1 MWGGRKKLTDELQTV
16 KDRIESVRSVNALL
30 AERLK
35 TMEDEADCLRSRLDL
50 IRKATSEGLW
60 DMIVPADAI
69 TADSEIWW
77 SDQFRYLLGFRNEA
91 DFPNVLKSWIDR
103 LHSDDRDRA
112 LAAFALHLDDR
123 SGRTRYDV
131 TYRLACR
138 NGEYRWFRARGESLR
153 DSGGK
158 ALRVAGSLT
167 DITNDISRKRKL
179 ETALTRWDLSVEML
193 NDGLWDMEVVA
204 GDPVNPKNAFWWSD
218 QLRRLLGYETVEEFP
233 DVLDSWSSRLH
244 PEEKNRVID
253 AFIGHL
259 ADHSGRTP
267 YNIEYRLRCKDGKFR
282 WFRARGQTRRAN
294 DGTPLRVVGAL
305 TDIQALRHEAEFR
318 ENERR
323 QHQQLERHL
332 SKVSEI
338 LLTIKDIANQTNL
351 LSLNAAIEAARAGES
366 GRGFRVVADE
376 VRRLAERTRD
386 ATDYVATIERSLE

>member
-16 KDRIESVRSVNALL
+16 KDRIESARSVNALL

-91 DFPNVLKSWIDR
+91 EFPNVLKSWIDR
-103 LHSDDRDRA
+103 LHPDDRDRA
-112 LAAFALHLDDR
+112 LAAFSLHLDDR

-153 DSGGK
+153 DSSGK